1 MKETLTELRSRFWII
16 KGRSLVKKLI
26 QQCRICRRHEGK
38 PYSAPRPPPLPLFR
52 VEEAPP
58 FTFTGCDFAG
68 PLYIRCEGGQK
79 KTWICLYTCCVVRA
93 VHLELV
99 MDLTTPTF
107 LRCFKCFVGRRGLP
121 RMMVSDN
128 RKTYKVAA
136 KSIRD
141 VKWTFNIP
149 KAP

>member
-1 MKETLTELRSRFWII
+1 MSTTS
-16 KGRSLVKKLI
+16 
-26 QQCRICRRHEGK
+26 
-38 PYSAPRPPPLPLFR
+38 PPLFR

-79 KTWICLYTCCVVRA
+79 KTWICLYKCCVVRA

-99 MDLTTPTF
+99 MDLTIPTF
-107 LRCFKCFVGRRGLP
+107 LRCFKRFVGRRGLP
-121 RMMVSDN
+121 KMMVSDN
-128 RKTYKVAA
+128 GKTFKAAA
-136 KSIRD
+136 KSIQD

-149 KAP
+149 KAPWLGGVFECLVKSVKRCLKKMLGHARLS